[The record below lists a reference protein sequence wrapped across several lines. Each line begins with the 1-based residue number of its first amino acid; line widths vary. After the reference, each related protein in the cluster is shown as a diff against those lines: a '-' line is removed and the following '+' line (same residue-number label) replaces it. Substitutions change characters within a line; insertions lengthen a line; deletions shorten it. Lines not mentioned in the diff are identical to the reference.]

1 MGGRK
6 TAKSSGL
13 HMRDCVRKDEENMK
27 WKQERQP
34 FISKHRKDCE
44 TAERL
49 GWFWLVEIIDVL
61 KVGSGK

>member
-44 TAERL
+44 TAVWAKKGL
-49 GWFWLVEIIDVL
+49 VGFGWSKLL
-61 KVGSGK
+61 MY